1 MHALNFEFSVAAI
14 TMSQIIALAD
24 AIAMPEKS
32 LKGEPLDTRSYD
44 VWLVNSD
51 KERIDI
57 EHARRG

>member
-1 MHALNFEFSVAAI
+1 
-14 TMSQIIALAD
+14 MSQIIALAD